1 MGRGGGA
8 QRHEQQFF
16 IAAAPSI
23 LASEGRSAEA
33 LDVLRRRN
41 GARGHAAAIA
51 LWLHG
56 LLTGSYG
63 AVDAPKTVT
72 SVSRRLLP

>member
-1 MGRGGGA
+1 LK
-8 QRHEQQFF
+8 
-16 IAAAPSI
+16 P
-23 LASEGRSAEA
+23 

-41 GARGHAAAIA
+41 GARGHAATIA

-56 LLTGSYG
+56 LPTGSYG

>member
-1 MGRGGGA
+1 MSSSASSRRPHPSWLARGVLLK
-8 QRHEQQFF
+8 
-16 IAAAPSI
+16 P
-23 LASEGRSAEA
+23 

-56 LLTGSYG
+56 LPTGSYG
-63 AVDAPKTVT
+63 AVDAP
-72 SVSRRLLP
+72 